1 MAKVINTIYV
11 IMLGLV
17 YDLFIIIIT
26 CLIIIE
32 LLSMLIKGVKRTLE
46 CIAYKHVYKEKVIE

>member
-46 CIAYKHVYKEKVIE
+46 CIAYKHVFKEKVIE